1 MIESTTVC
9 LINGSIFRDLEVP
22 YKVQIDSAKVIL
34 QSGILTQQE
43 FTCNIVDNIVQVRIL
58 PQNTTQYT
66 NKVVKLLVIGES
78 ITGFKEVIHKET
90 LSFSMNI

>member
-1 MIESTTVC
+1 MIESTSIC
-9 LINGSIFRDLEVP
+9 LINGSVFRDIEVP

-43 FTCNIVDNIVQVRIL
+43 FTCNIVDNIVQVRVL
-58 PQNTTQYT
+58 PLHTAQYT

-78 ITGFKEVIHKET
+78 IEGFKEIIHQEM
-90 LSFSMNI
+90 LSFSLNI

>member
-43 FTCNIVDNIVQVRIL
+43 FTCNIVDNIVQVRVL

-78 ITGFKEVIHKET
+78 IEGFKEVIHKET

>member
-1 MIESTTVC
+1 MIESTSIC
-9 LINGSIFRDLEVP
+9 LINGSVFRDIEVP

-43 FTCNIVDNIVQVRIL
+43 FTCNIVDNIVQVRVL
-58 PQNTTQYT
+58 PQHTTQYT

-78 ITGFKEVIHKET
+78 VTGFKEIIHQEM
-90 LSFSMNI
+90 LSFSLNI

>member
-1 MIESTTVC
+1 MIESTSIC
-9 LINGSIFRDLEVP
+9 LINGSVFRDIEVP

-43 FTCNIVDNIVQVRIL
+43 FNCNIVDNIVQVRVL
-58 PQNTTQYT
+58 PLHTSQYT

-78 ITGFKEVIHKET
+78 IEGFKEIIHQEM
-90 LSFSMNI
+90 LSFSLNI